1 VKENWKRR
9 RKKNK
14 KQKKKETS
22 RCVREVREIKEKK
35 KNRVFNSYFI
45 FLEMMRYQHVN
56 GKQKTFLFVPFI

>member
-35 KNRVFNSYFI
+35 NRVFNSYFI
-45 FLEMMRYQHVN
+45 FLKMMRYQHVN